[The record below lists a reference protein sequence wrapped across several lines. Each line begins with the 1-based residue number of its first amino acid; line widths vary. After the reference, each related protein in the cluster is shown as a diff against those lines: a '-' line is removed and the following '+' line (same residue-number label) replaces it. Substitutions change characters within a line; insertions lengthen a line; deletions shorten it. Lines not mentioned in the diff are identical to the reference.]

1 MVDLQRSMAA
11 YGISFAPGC
20 KEVQEIVIRTLL
32 RTHFPVKNSLS
43 RIRARILFVQFDRD
57 WNRDQYTS
65 CCNRPLFL
73 RSATNSTAS
82 SVDRAPNWATIST
95 SARSTSFAIRLA
107 SPQI

>member
-43 RIRARILFVQFDRD
+43 RIQARILFVQFDRD
-57 WNRDQYTS
+57 WNRNQYTS
-65 CCNRPLFL
+65 CCNRLFFL
-73 RSATNSTAS
+73 RS
-82 SVDRAPNWATIST
+82 RST
-95 SARSTSFAIRLA
+95 SAASPVERALNVATIAAGARSASFTIRLP